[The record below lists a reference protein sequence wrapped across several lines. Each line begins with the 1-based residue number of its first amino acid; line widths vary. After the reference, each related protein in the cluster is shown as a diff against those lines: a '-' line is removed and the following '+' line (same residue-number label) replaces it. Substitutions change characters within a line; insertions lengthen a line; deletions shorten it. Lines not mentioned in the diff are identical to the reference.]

1 MHCNLSDDKM
11 HASYIKP
18 CINKKKKKLVS
29 LAQWHTAIFRFSF
42 TKLKWLVEVD
52 IKLKFF

>member
-18 CINKKKKKLVS
+18 CINKKKKLVS
-29 LAQWHTAIFRFSF
+29 LAQ
-42 TKLKWLVEVD
+42 
-52 IKLKFF
+52 